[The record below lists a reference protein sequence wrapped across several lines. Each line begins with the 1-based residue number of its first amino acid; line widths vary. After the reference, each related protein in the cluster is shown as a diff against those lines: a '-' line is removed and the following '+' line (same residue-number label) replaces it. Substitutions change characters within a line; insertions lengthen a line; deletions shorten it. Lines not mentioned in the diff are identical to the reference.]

1 MKNRTYVHKLSKWSK
16 IMLLSLIGVWLIS
29 LCIIPR
35 PDTFDVKCNSTKID
49 DWSYVEG
56 EGLTIK
62 FQGYDGT
69 YNVKVT
75 DKEFDLDIMVK
86 NNILDKNTCKVL
98 SNKVK

>member
-1 MKNRTYVHKLSKWSK
+1 MKSRFTLDKILKWCK
-16 IMLLSLIGVWLIS
+16 IVLLSLLVLWLIS

-35 PDTFDVKCNSTKID
+35 PDTFDVKCNSTKVD

-75 DKEFDLDIMVK
+75 DKEFDLDRMVK

-98 SNKVK
+98 SSKVK